1 MQEMQQMPPENSMQQ
16 FMQIAG
22 KVKAV
27 DSSKLLSLINL
38 SSKVMNENSGLAPV
52 QIVEYLYDNGATPED
67 IWGLFRY
74 NNMDNPMVP
83 GMINSVIGVQ
93 PKTYTNFDSVKQ
105 RATGGIHIN
114 PENVGKFTAKA
125 NAADMGVQAFANKV
139 LNAEEG
145 VYSPE
150 TRRQANFARN
160 ASNWNHAD
168 GGTIDNPGFN
178 ALPEYVQEK
187 ILDNMKRGG
196 EMIKRA
202 DGSYS
207 QRGFWDNIRAAAER
221 NKAAGRSGEEPTK
234 EMRDME
240 RKLSKKA
247 LGGGTCPE
255 GMYWNGVECVPI
267 SEMSYGNTTMP
278 PWLQTE
284 FDKVKHETLNNFKT
298 LKTPKEQFI
307 EQLNQRIRS
316 RVSDSLSPDNLENT
330 LKSWRTP
337 YGPQNQEEDSWK
349 GIPYRALGGTS
360 DGCPEGFYYDANTGN
375 CLPIP
380 EEVGGRPASAYNPSS
395 LQGFLERGAAREKT
409 LSDLTSNLNLSQ
421 EELKQL
427 ELDLK
432 NEYADV
438 ERKRKNILVQA
449 ERQSGLTKNVRDKL
463 NDNDPAYVK
472 PFNDYMNAE
481 TPAQARA
488 AISSMPVDMRDAIV
502 RNGNIGIA
510 TQPSARGIMCA
521 SGVCDVALN
530 AGYNIPFM
538 PGNVTFI
545 NYAKNNPQWEIVD
558 QNNAQPG
565 DIYSATGWAPADYR
579 SENYQEV
586 LRGHDLGIVAD
597 QSSNKALIEKW
608 RNDAIKYDYED
619 QIRGAKPIVLYGNQG
634 ADFGFKPFV
643 RAMFPKSQVLALQG
657 KDRGTKDYGTVMRY
671 IGDTGILKDQIANQN
686 TLINTLQSNLED
698 ADLNM
703 IAGLP
708 TLRAQPIEI
717 DLPERE
723 LMVMQQLPEEEKR
736 RRLLG
741 MNRYRLRRPVK
752 FT

>member
-1 MQEMQQMPPENSMQQ
+1 MQQSQQMSSENPMQQ
-16 FMQIAG
+16 FMQMAG
-22 KVKAV
+22 TTGIGKAATSKAI
-27 DSSKLLSLINL
+27 DSNRLLSLLNL
-38 SSKVMNENSGLAPV
+38 ANKEFTRQQLTPI
-52 QIVEYLYDNGATPED
+52 QLVEYLNDNNATPED

-74 NNMDNPMVP
+74 YGMDNPMVP
-83 GMINSVIGVQ
+83 GMINSTLGVQ
-93 PKTYTNFDSVKQ
+93 PKTYTNFDVIKQ
-105 RATGGIHIN
+105 RA
-114 PENVGKFTAKA
+114 
-125 NAADMGVQAFANKV
+125 
-139 LNAEEG
+139 
-145 VYSPE
+145 
-150 TRRQANFARN
+150 
-160 ASNWNHAD
+160 D
-168 GGTIDNPGFN
+168 GGVIDNPGFN

-187 ILDNMKRGG
+187 ILDNMKSGG

-221 NKAAGRSGEEPTK
+221 NKAAGRSGKEPTE

-240 RKLSKKA
+240 KKLSKK
-247 LGGGTCPE
+247 
-255 GMYWNGVECVPI
+255 
-267 SEMSYGNTTMP
+267 
-278 PWLQTE
+278 
-284 FDKVKHETLNNFKT
+284 
-298 LKTPKEQFI
+298 
-307 EQLNQRIRS
+307 
-316 RVSDSLSPDNLENT
+316 
-330 LKSWRTP
+330 
-337 YGPQNQEEDSWK
+337 
-349 GIPYRALGGTS
+349 ALGGTS
-360 DGCPEGFYYDANTGN
+360 DGCPEGFYYDANTGD

-380 EEVGGRPASAYNPSS
+380 EEVGGRPASAYSPSS
-395 LQGFLERGAAREKT
+395 LQGFLERGSAREKT
-409 LSDLTSNLNLSQ
+409 LSDLTGNLNLSQ
-421 EELKQL
+421 EELAQL

-449 ERQSGLTKNVRDKL
+449 ERQSALTKNVRDKL
-463 NDNDPAYVK
+463 NNNDPAYVK
-472 PFNDYMNAE
+472 PFSKYMDAE

-502 RNGNIGIA
+502 RNGDIGIA

-545 NYAKNNPQWEIVD
+545 NYAKNNPKWEIVD

-565 DIYSATGWAPADYR
+565 DIYSATGWAPANYR
-579 SENYQEV
+579 DEHSPEV
-586 LRGHDLGIVAD
+586 LRGHDLSIVAD
-597 QSSNKALIEKW
+597 QSSNKALVEKW

-643 RAMFPKSQVLALQG
+643 REMYPKSQVLALQG
-657 KDRGTKDYGTVMRY
+657 EDRGTKDYGTVMRY

-723 LMVMQQLPEEEKR
+723 IMAMQQLPEEEKR

-741 MNRYRLRRPVK
+741 MNRFGMNRYRLRRPVK